1 MNKTVELVN
10 EWAKFEIN
18 HPEGSIADF
27 CRYFLAHQ
35 NENKAKGTLVG
46 GVVPNFTGGLLMKVI
61 GRISKLNML
70 YANMALKDTEVNQ
83 IEEFGMLMTIRQNKS
98 PRKTDVIYDNL
109 HELSSGTDM
118 LRRLQKRGLIKEY
131 VDKNDK
137 RSKRV
142 ELTTK
147 GERTVEHC
155 YQQIVKNARMMTHE
169 LADDDKKLAIQLLK
183 GIEMKYSSLWLQ
195 HKSKSFSEVY
205 MSITKADVGVGKDKG
220 RRS

>member
-10 EWAKFEIN
+10 EWAKFESN

-35 NENKAKGTLVG
+35 GEKKTKGALVV
-46 GVVPNFTGGLLMKVI
+46 GVIPDFTDGLLMKII
-61 GRISKLNML
+61 GRISKLNMF
-70 YANMALKDTEVNQ
+70 YANMAFKDTEVNQ

-109 HELSSGTDM
+109 YELSSGTDM

-131 VDKNDK
+131 IDKNDK

-142 ELTTK
+142 ELTPK
-147 GERTVEHC
+147 GERTADQC
-155 YQQIVKNARMMTHE
+155 YQQMVKNARMMTYD
-169 LADDDKKLAIQLLK
+169 LVDDDKKLAVQLLK
-183 GIEMKYSSLWLQ
+183 GIEMKYSTLWLQ

-205 MSITKADVGVGKDKG
+205 TSITKVDGVVKDKIKK
-220 RRS
+220 